1 MMAKGRTAMSLN
13 KTDTLKALKL
23 IKMPKP
29 QSVADRVAPKKTE
42 KASEGGRGQFVGTDV
57 AKKRDHLISKRM
69 GAGVVGRSLVARA
82 GGQPKKKTISKA
94 RAVFKVWEAASPE
107 DKPAILAAA
116 LRAGLSKDVL
126 SGFSESGNEIVD
138 S

>member
-1 MMAKGRTAMSLN
+1 MSLN
-13 KTDTLKALKL
+13 KADTLKALKL

-29 QSVADRVAPKKTE
+29 QSVADRVASKKSE
-42 KASEGGRGQFVGTDV
+42 KASGGNEARFMGTDI

-69 GAGVVGRSLVARA
+69 GAGVVGRSVVARVA
-82 GGQPKKKTISKA
+82 GQPKKKTISKA

-116 LRAGLSKDVL
+116 LRAGLSRDVL
-126 SGFSESGNEIVD
+126 EGFSESGNERVN